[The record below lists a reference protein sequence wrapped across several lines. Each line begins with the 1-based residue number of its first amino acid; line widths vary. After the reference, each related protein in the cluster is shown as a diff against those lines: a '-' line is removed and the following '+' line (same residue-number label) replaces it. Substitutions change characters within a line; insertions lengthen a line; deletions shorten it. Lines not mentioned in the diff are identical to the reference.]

1 MDIKLSIKKNQ
12 FSPKLFPFLLD
23 YSHRWEFWCG
33 SAGSGK
39 SYTIS
44 QKLIIRCC
52 NERIRVLV
60 CRRYA
65 TTIRQTVF
73 ALFKEILEKWQ
84 LIQYVQI
91 NESDFRIR
99 FPNQSEIIFSGLDE
113 ETKLLS
119 LSNISCIFVEEAFEV
134 PKDIIEQLN
143 LRMRG
148 NNPNQQLILA
158 WNPISQS
165 HWLYDFS
172 VVNPPE
178 SSIFIHSTYKD
189 NPFLNEEYVKSLEE
203 LYVRNP
209 AKARIYCDGEWG
221 NDPEGMVFK
230 NWRVEDFDY
239 LELSASGLEHRV
251 GSDFGFVDPSTIVAS
266 LWDKDN
272 KIIYVYDEFYKKGCQ
287 LDDMYKA
294 MIDMGLRKSK
304 IYMDSAEPRSIDY
317 FRRQGINA
325 VPCIKGRD
333 SVEARIAFLQN
344 HLIIISP
351 KCKNVINEFENF
363 CFLKDKK
370 TGSYSDKMDHT
381 YSHTIDGLGYSYSD
395 IYTKQRLRTLD
406 KSILGL

>member
-84 LIQYVQI
+84 LIEYVQI

-148 NNPNQQLILA
+148 NNPNQQIILA

-178 SSIFIHSTYKD
+178 SSIFIHSTYRD

-230 NWRVEDFDY
+230 NWKVEDFDY

-294 MIDMGLRKSK
+294 MIDMGLRKSR

>member
-84 LIQYVQI
+84 LTQYVQI

-113 ETKLLS
+113 EYKLLS
-119 LSNISCIFVEEAFEV
+119 LSNIGCIFVEEAFEV

-209 AKARIYCDGEWG
+209 AKARVYCDGEWG

-230 NWRVEDFDY
+230 NWKVEDFDY

-304 IYMDSAEPRSIDY
+304 IYMDSSEPRSIDY

>member
-52 NERIRVLV
+52 KERIRVLV

-84 LIQYVQI
+84 LIEYVQI

-119 LSNISCIFVEEAFEV
+119 LSNIGCIFVEEAFEV

-178 SSIFIHSTYKD
+178 SSIFIHSTYRD

-230 NWRVEDFDY
+230 NWKVEDFDY

>member
-84 LIQYVQI
+84 LIEYVQI

-119 LSNISCIFVEEAFEV
+119 LSNIGCIFVEEAFEV

-230 NWRVEDFDY
+230 NWKVEDFDY

>member
-148 NNPNQQLILA
+148 NNPNQQIILA

-230 NWRVEDFDY
+230 NWKVEDFDY

>member
-84 LIQYVQI
+84 LIEYVQI

-119 LSNISCIFVEEAFEV
+119 LSNIGCIFVEEAFEV

-178 SSIFIHSTYKD
+178 SSIFIHSTYRD

-209 AKARIYCDGEWG
+209 AKARVYCDGEWG

-230 NWRVEDFDY
+230 NWKVEDFDY

-294 MIDMGLRKSK
+294 MIDMGLRKSR

>member
-148 NNPNQQLILA
+148 NNPNQQIILA

-230 NWRVEDFDY
+230 NWKVEDFDY

-266 LWDKDN
+266 LWDRDN

>member
-84 LIQYVQI
+84 LIEYVQI

-178 SSIFIHSTYKD
+178 SSIFIHSTYRD

-230 NWRVEDFDY
+230 NWKVEDFDY